1 MLASGWWLCWLHQA
15 RTFNSHW
22 TIGSCMRNEVW
33 VRVGMRTCTS
43 KPQTMVLSQERVE
56 VPLQV
61 GDEILDQ
68 GEEYQ
73 STRLTDGWSS
83 MKKRELSREAKP
95 SGRCPAEGFLQ
106 VPQEGGPRTDPGHA
120 GGTLECLKFPW
131 KSWTN

>member
-1 MLASGWWLCWLHQA
+1 MTPFFICMDRISRHGLGVEKVQFAGLRMVVVLASSGQDLQLSLDRWHLLENKV
-15 RTFNSHW
+15 R
-22 TIGSCMRNEVW
+22 
-33 VRVGMRTCTS
+33 VRVGMRMCTS

-83 MKKRELSREAKP
+83 VKKRELSREAKP
-95 SGRCPAEGFLQ
+95 RGEAF
-106 VPQEGGPRTDPGHA
+106 
-120 GGTLECLKFPW
+120 GTLPW
-131 KSWTN
+131 